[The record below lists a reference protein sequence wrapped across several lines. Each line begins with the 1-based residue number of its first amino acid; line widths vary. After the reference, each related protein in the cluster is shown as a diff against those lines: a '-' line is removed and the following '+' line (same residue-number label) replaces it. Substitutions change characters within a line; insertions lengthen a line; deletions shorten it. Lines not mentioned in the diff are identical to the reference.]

1 MMALGN
7 KPKQNFK
14 EKLVDLR
21 QLTNQNDPRPTI
33 KLPAAMYKQIEG
45 AAKKDKRSVADEVTR
60 RIGKTFRELFEVEY
74 HAIAC
79 ELKPIL
85 EDMVFDAKHNKRIS
99 SEMVEALQDSAN
111 HEGHSLD
118 MEVALRLGAT
128 LEQPEIFEAGDLLS
142 KILGRRRTQAVD
154 DLAIKN
160 YEMHALYY
168 YERDKLERFIRSMDI
183 LPKTVKESFQYIDIE
198 VEGPAIIEKMEWED
212 KKNQAEE
219 DSIIKR
225 DWNEMKK
232 RILVIAADNKL
243 TSEQAVEQVI
253 EQAKPSKPDGIKA
266 KGAVKHEHDN
276 KKNKKQIHKIAS
288 CHNISNEKGHP
299 DA

>member
-1 MMALGN
+1 M
-7 KPKQNFK
+7 
-14 EKLVDLR
+14 DLR

-45 AAKKDKRSVADEVTR
+45 LAKKDKRSVADEVNR

-74 HAIAC
+74 HVIAC

-85 EDMVFDAKHNKRIS
+85 EDMAFDAKHNKRIS
-99 SEMVEALQDSAN
+99 SEMVEALQKSAD

-142 KILGRRRTQAVD
+142 KILGRRRTKAVD

-168 YERDKLERFIRSMDI
+168 YERDKLERFMRSMDI
-183 LPKTVKESFQYIDIE
+183 LPKTVKESFQHIDIE
-198 VEGPAIIEKMEWED
+198 IEGPAIIEKMEWED
-212 KKNQAEE
+212 KKNKAEE

-232 RILVIAADNKL
+232 RIQVIAVDDKL
-243 TSEQAVEQVI
+243 VSEKAVEQVV
-253 EQAKPSKPDGIKA
+253 EKANPSKPNGIKK
-266 KGAVKHEHDN
+266 KGAVKNEHDN

-288 CHNISNEKGHP
+288 CHNVSDEKGHP